1 MTDRVKEALKLE
13 AKTRGVSEEEVL
25 AQGQAKV
32 PLRRFA
38 HSEDVAN
45 LTLFLASDQ
54 ASYVTGAVVPMDGG
68 LNPVL

>member
-1 MTDRVKEALKLE
+1 M
-13 AKTRGVSEEEVL
+13 SEEEVL

-54 ASYVTGAVVPMDGG
+54 ASFITGVPMPVDGG
-68 LNPVL
+68 ITAAVNLGSLSRSRPNR